1 MENQQYNKT
10 IESLANNI
18 VKVVKTFVIFPILLM
33 LLTPMGYL
41 ASLGTTILTLT
52 IFNTIKRYVGK
63 R

>member
-1 MENQQYNKT
+1 MQNQEYNKK

-18 VKVVKTFVIFPILLM
+18 IKVVKTFVIFPIILM
-33 LLTPMGYL
+33 MLTPMGYL
-41 ASLGTTILTLT
+41 ASLGTTIITLT